1 MFDQIPQI
9 AEHVQNLQ
17 QFQPVQQLQQFSP
30 VQHIQQWAPQVPQ
43 FFQPRGWVPG
53 LSS

>member
-17 QFQPVQQLQQFSP
+17 QFNP